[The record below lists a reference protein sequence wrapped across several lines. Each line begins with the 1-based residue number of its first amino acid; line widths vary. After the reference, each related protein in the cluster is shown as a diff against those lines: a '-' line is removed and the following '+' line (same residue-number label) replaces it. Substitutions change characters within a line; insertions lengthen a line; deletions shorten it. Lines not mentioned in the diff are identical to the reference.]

1 MNPLMKGSKKP
12 KKSKKRCLSRIA
24 GQEPLDERQ
33 QKAQEIP
40 KTMPFKNCWTRAR
53 GPKAAITQE
62 IKKTV
67 AFLDYGVIYA
77 ELSLRNAACD
87 IVFFGFTYYNSQRVK
102 VTPIYAL

>member
-1 MNPLMKGSKKP
+1 MTKGSKKP
-12 KKSKKRCLSRIA
+12 EKSKNRCLLRFV
-24 GQEPLDERQ
+24 GQVPSHQRQ
-33 QKAQEIP
+33 QKTQEIQ
-40 KTMPFKNCWTRAR
+40 KTMPFKNCWTWPP